1 MPKIRLSFTLNTY
14 CNSIQNL
21 VTFGLL
27 LQTQNV
33 KITRSIMLLLF
44 YVLGTLSIVL
54 RDGSR
59 ISVLNKRIV
68 RKIFRRKRVEE
79 RRGW

>member
-1 MPKIRLSFTLNTY
+1 
-14 CNSIQNL
+14 
-21 VTFGLL
+21 
-27 LQTQNV
+27 
-33 KITRSIMLLLF
+33 MLLLF